1 MCGCRLAFK
10 LRLNIEIIFAVE
22 LNIRV
27 MDQIINFI
35 QNSESNIFTVS
46 SFLWSAFIF
55 ILGIIC
61 AEYRIEE
68 WFHHRRI
75 WKRLAVCLAI
85 LIVAIALNW
94 HVIAAGIFTFLVII
108 STFLPLPHEVI
119 LLRYYKT
126 HEDALEK
133 ERYRCWLVT
142 TTALLRFYE
151 LKIRKSRGLIKRQD
165 VQIAFIDEAKKW
177 DLFDREYI
185 KYYLPNLD
193 VLFRI
198 GTIKAFENE
207 CSKLSRF
214 DNTGYMLSFKTYL
227 AHNNFDYEKM
237 EELESKC
244 PDTDDESRLVSLIN
258 KYCAY
263 EASGEKEKMKNVIS
277 KLLELK
283 RKGIIHVELYRD
295 LMRYYDEIIAD
306 KEAADTLAEEIE
318 KINLAC
324 FGDYLNLLDIAFM
337 HYRINGNQQKTN
349 SLIER
354 IIAENKKRQQGDEQ
368 MITQI
373 KLMYVMFDNGYK
385 WQEYSVGLFLNRTNF
400 LNRGYRVGAVFIQET
415 YRLLRDV
422 SLLNNQSLNNQL
434 QNEMFADFDRYI
446 ERYISEIESDIAELD
461 DRFLYRKRNL
471 LMLKLELLK
480 NKVGDDLVLLRK
492 NNDEIFDRLIEMC
505 RHNGDKREMLHFLVV
520 HADDIL
526 TIDNQI
532 RESGKDDVGYANTML
547 QKDYDNH
554 RMAYINKAENL
565 VCEIVNMLYLRKYDK
580 SLAYYVIY
588 TAYFYMLLENRQRCL
603 FFFTMFEKYDIDI
616 RNWTIAIQQQYKK
629 VQNYVSIE

>member
-1 MCGCRLAFK
+1 MEHFF
-10 LRLNIEIIFAVE
+10 NH
-22 LNIRV
+22 
-27 MDQIINFI
+27 I
-35 QNSESNIFTVS
+35 QDILKSNNVTVLG
-46 SFLWSAFIF
+46 FLWSALIF
-55 ILGIIC
+55 ILGVISTK
-61 AEYRIEE
+61 YRIKE
-68 WFHHRRI
+68 WFQHRRI
-75 WKRLAVCLAI
+75 WIRMAVCLAI
-85 LIVAIALNW
+85 LIVAILSDW
-94 HVIAAGIFTFLVII
+94 HVIAAGIFTFWVII
-108 STFLPLPHEVI
+108 STFLPLPHEAL

-126 HEDALEK
+126 HEDDLEK
-133 ERYRCWLVT
+133 EKTRGWLVT

-151 LKIRKSRGLIKRQD
+151 LKIRNSRGLIKRQD

-198 GTIKAFENE
+198 GAIKAFENE

-263 EASGEKEKMKNVIS
+263 EATGEKEKMKNVIS

-318 KINLAC
+318 KINLPC

-337 HYRINGNQQKTN
+337 HYRINENQQKTN

-354 IIAENKKRQQGDEQ
+354 IIAENKKKQQGDEQ

-385 WQEYSVGLFLNRTNF
+385 WQEYSVGLFLNRTTF
-400 LNRGYRVGAVFIQET
+400 LNRGYRVGAAFIQET

-492 NNDEIFDRLIEMC
+492 NSDEIFDRLIEMC

-532 RESGKDDVGYANTML
+532 RESGKNDVGYANTML

-565 VCEIVNMLYLRKYDK
+565 VCEIVNILYLRKYDK

-588 TAYFYMLLENRQRCL
+588 TAYFYMLLENRQRSL

-616 RNWTIAIQQQYKK
+616 RNWTMPIQQIYHK
-629 VQNYVSIE
+629 VRKYNSKE

>member
-1 MCGCRLAFK
+1 M
-10 LRLNIEIIFAVE
+10 E
-22 LNIRV
+22 
-27 MDQIINFI
+27 QIINPI
-35 QNSESNIFTVS
+35 LDILKSNNVTVLG
-46 SFLWSAFIF
+46 FLWSALIF
-55 ILGIIC
+55 ILGVISTK
-61 AEYRIEE
+61 YRIKE
-68 WFHHRRI
+68 WFQHRRI
-75 WKRLAVCLAI
+75 WMRMAVCLAI
-85 LIVAIALNW
+85 LIVAILSDW

-108 STFLPLPHEVI
+108 STFLPLPHEAL
-119 LLRYYKT
+119 LLRYYKI
-126 HEDALEK
+126 HKDALEK
-133 ERYRCWLVT
+133 EKYRGWLVT

-165 VQIAFIDEAKKW
+165 AQIAFIAEAKKW

-198 GTIKAFENE
+198 GAIKAFENE

-244 PDTDDESRLVSLIN
+244 PDTDDDSRLVSLIN

-263 EASGEKEKMKNVIS
+263 EASGEKEKMKVVIS
-277 KLLELK
+277 KLLDFK
-283 RKGIIHVELYRD
+283 RKGIIDIELYRD
-295 LMRYYDEIIAD
+295 LMIYYDEIIAD
-306 KEAADTLAEEIE
+306 KKTADILAQEIE
-318 KINLAC
+318 QLNPVN
-324 FGDYLNLLDIAFM
+324 FDDYLNLIDIAFM
-337 HYRINGNQQKTN
+337 YYRRNNYQQKIN
-349 SLIER
+349 NLIER
-354 IIAENKKRQQGDEQ
+354 IIAENEKRQQGEEQ
-368 MITQI
+368 MITKI
-373 KLMYVMFDNGYK
+373 RLMYVMFDNGYK

-422 SLLNNQSLNNQL
+422 DFLNNQSLNKQL
-434 QNEMFADFDRYI
+434 QDEMFADFDRYI

-480 NKVGDDLVLLRK
+480 NKVGDDFVLLRK

-505 RHNGDKREMLHFLVV
+505 RHNDDKREMLHFLVV

-588 TAYFYMLLENRQRCL
+588 TAYFYMLLENRQRSL

-616 RNWTIAIQQQYKK
+616 KNWTMPIQQIYHK
-629 VQNYVSIE
+629 VRKYNSKE

>member
-1 MCGCRLAFK
+1 M
-10 LRLNIEIIFAVE
+10 EQ
-22 LNIRV
+22 
-27 MDQIINFI
+27 QIINHI
-35 QNSESNIFTVS
+35 QDILKSNNVTVLSLLCS
-46 SFLWSAFIF
+46 SFIF
-55 ILGIIC
+55 ILGVISTK
-61 AEYRIEE
+61 YRIKE
-68 WFHHRRI
+68 WFQHQRI
-75 WKRLAVCLAI
+75 LKRLAVCLAI
-85 LIVAIALNW
+85 LIVAISLNW
-94 HVIAAGIFTFLVII
+94 HVIAAGIFSLLVVI
-108 STFLPLPHEVI
+108 STILPLPHELF
-119 LLRYYKT
+119 LLHYYKT
-126 HEDALEK
+126 NEEALEK
-133 ERYRCWLVT
+133 ERYRCWFVT

-165 VQIAFIDEAKKW
+165 MQIAFIDEAKKW

-193 VLFRI
+193 VLYRI
-198 GTIKAFENE
+198 GAIKAFENE

-244 PDTDDESRLVSLIN
+244 PDTDDDSRLVSLIN

-295 LMRYYDEIIAD
+295 LMRYYDEIIVD
-306 KEAADTLAEEIE
+306 KEAADALAEEIE
-318 KINLAC
+318 KIDSVYY
-324 FGDYLNLLDIAFM
+324 GDYLNLLDIAFM

-354 IIAENKKRQQGDEQ
+354 IIAENKNRQQGDEQ

-373 KLMYVMFDNGYK
+373 KLMYVMFDNGYR
-385 WQEYSVGLFLNRTNF
+385 WQEYSVRLFLNRTKF

-422 SLLNNQSLNNQL
+422 GLLNHQSLNNQL
-434 QNEMFADFDRYI
+434 QNEIFADFDRYI

-480 NKVGDDLVLLRK
+480 FKADGDFVLMRK
-492 NNDEIFDRLIEMC
+492 NNDEIFDRIIEMC

-554 RMAYINKAENL
+554 RMAYINQAENL

-588 TAYFYMLLENRQRCL
+588 TAYFYMLLENRQRSL

-616 RNWTIAIQQQYKK
+616 KNWTMPIQQIYHK
-629 VQNYVSIE
+629 VRKYNSKE

>member
-1 MCGCRLAFK
+1 M
-10 LRLNIEIIFAVE
+10 E
-22 LNIRV
+22 
-27 MDQIINFI
+27 QIINHI
-35 QNSESNIFTVS
+35 QDILKTNNVTVLS
-46 SFLWSAFIF
+46 LLWSAFIF

-61 AEYRIEE
+61 AEYKIKE

-75 WKRLAVCLAI
+75 WMRLGVCIAI
-85 LIVAIALNW
+85 LLVTIYLNW
-94 HVIAAGIFTFLVII
+94 HIIAAGIFFLLVII
-108 STFLPLPHEVI
+108 STFLPLPHEA
-119 LLRYYKT
+119 LLLLYYKT

-142 TTALLRFYE
+142 TTALLRFNE
-151 LKIRKSRGLIKRQD
+151 LKISKCRGMTKRQD

-198 GTIKAFENE
+198 GAIKAFENE

-258 KYCAY
+258 KFCAY
-263 EASGEKEKMKNVIS
+263 EASGEKEKMKVVIS
-277 KLLELK
+277 KLLDFK
-283 RKGIIHVELYRD
+283 RKGIINIELYRD
-295 LMRYYDEIIAD
+295 LMIYYDEIIAD
-306 KEAADTLAEEIE
+306 KKTADILAQEIE
-318 KINLAC
+318 QLNPVN
-324 FGDYLNLLDIAFM
+324 FDDYLNLIDIAFM
-337 HYRINGNQQKTN
+337 YYRRNNYQQKIN

-373 KLMYVMFDNGYK
+373 KLMYVMFDNGYR

-422 SLLNNQSLNNQL
+422 NFLNNQSLNNQL
-434 QNEMFADFDRYI
+434 QDEMFADFDRYTK
-446 ERYISEIESDIAELD
+446 RYISEIESDIAGLD

-471 LMLKLELLK
+471 LMLKQELLK
-480 NKVGDDLVLLRK
+480 NKVGDDFVLLRK

-520 HADDIL
+520 HVDDIL

-554 RMAYINKAENL
+554 RVAYINKAENL

-588 TAYFYMLLENRQRCL
+588 TAYFYMLLENRQRSL

-616 RNWTIAIQQQYKK
+616 KNWTMPIQQIYHK
-629 VQNYVSIE
+629 VRKYNSKE

>member
-1 MCGCRLAFK
+1 M
-10 LRLNIEIIFAVE
+10 E
-22 LNIRV
+22 
-27 MDQIINFI
+27 QIINHI
-35 QNSESNIFTVS
+35 QDILKSNNVTVLGL
-46 SFLWSAFIF
+46 LWSAFIF

-126 HEDALEK
+126 HEGALEK
-133 ERYRCWLVT
+133 ESYRCWLVT
-142 TTALLRFYE
+142 ITALLRFNE
-151 LKIRKSRGLIKRQD
+151 LKISKCRGMQKRQD

-198 GTIKAFENE
+198 GAIKAFENE

-214 DNTGYMLSFKTYL
+214 DKTRYMLSFKTYL
-227 AHNNFDYEKM
+227 AYNNFDYEKM

-244 PDTDDESRLVSLIN
+244 PDTDDDSRLVSLIN
-258 KYCAY
+258 KFCAY
-263 EASGEKEKMKNVIS
+263 EASGEKEKMKVVIS
-277 KLLELK
+277 KLLDFK
-283 RKGIIHVELYRD
+283 RKGIIDIELYRD
-295 LMRYYDEIIAD
+295 LMIYYDEIIAD
-306 KEAADTLAEEIE
+306 KETADRLAQEIE
-318 KINLAC
+318 LLNPVN
-324 FGDYLNLLDIAFM
+324 FDDYLNLIDVAFM
-337 HYRINGNQQKTN
+337 YYRRNNYQQKIN

-354 IIAENKKRQQGDEQ
+354 VIAENEKRQQGEEQ
-368 MITQI
+368 MITKI
-373 KLMYVMFDNGYK
+373 RLMYIMFDNGYR
-385 WQEYSVGLFLNRTNF
+385 WQEYSIGLFSNRTYF
-400 LNRGYRVGAVFIQET
+400 LESGYRVGAVFIQET

-422 SLLNNQSLNNQL
+422 DFLNNQSLNDRL
-434 QNEMFADFDRYI
+434 QDEMFADFDRYI
-446 ERYISEIESDIAELD
+446 ERYFLEIESDIAELD

-480 NKVGDDLVLLRK
+480 FKADGDFVLMRK
-492 NNDEIFDRLIEMC
+492 NNDEIFDRIIEMC
-505 RHNGDKREMLHFLVV
+505 RYNGDKREMLHLLVV

-526 TIDNQI
+526 TIDYQI
-532 RESGKDDVGYANTML
+532 KESEKRNVGYEKNNL
-547 QKDYDNH
+547 QKDYDSH
-554 RMAYINKAENL
+554 RIAYTDKAENL

-580 SLAYYVIY
+580 SLAYYVLY
-588 TAYFYMLLENRQRCL
+588 TAYFYMLLENKQRCL

-616 RNWTIAIQQQYKK
+616 RNWTIAIQHNYKK
-629 VQNYVSIE
+629 VQNYISKN

>member
-1 MCGCRLAFK
+1 MEQFF
-10 LRLNIEIIFAVE
+10 NH
-22 LNIRV
+22 
-27 MDQIINFI
+27 I
-35 QNSESNIFTVS
+35 QDILKSNNVTFLG
-46 SFLWSAFIF
+46 FLWSALIF
-55 ILGIIC
+55 ILGVISTK
-61 AEYRIEE
+61 YRIKE
-68 WFHHRRI
+68 WFQHRRI
-75 WKRLAVCLAI
+75 WIRMAVCLAI
-85 LIVAIALNW
+85 LIVAILSDW

-108 STFLPLPHEVI
+108 STFLPLPHEAF

-142 TTALLRFYE
+142 TTALLRFNE
-151 LKIRKSRGLIKRQD
+151 LKISKCRGMTKRQD

-185 KYYLPNLD
+185 KYYLSNLD

-198 GTIKAFENE
+198 GAIKAFENE

-244 PDTDDESRLVSLIN
+244 PDTDDDSRLVSLIN

-295 LMRYYDEIIAD
+295 LMRYYDEIIVD
-306 KEAADTLAEEIE
+306 KEAADALAEEIE
-318 KINLAC
+318 KIDSVY
-324 FGDYLNLLDIAFM
+324 FDDYLNLLDIAFM

-480 NKVGDDLVLLRK
+480 NKVGDDFVLLRK

-616 RNWTIAIQQQYKK
+616 RNWTMPIQQIYHK
-629 VQNYVSIE
+629 VRKYNSK

>member
-1 MCGCRLAFK
+1 MEQFF
-10 LRLNIEIIFAVE
+10 NH
-22 LNIRV
+22 
-27 MDQIINFI
+27 I
-35 QNSESNIFTVS
+35 QDILKSNNVTVLG
-46 SFLWSAFIF
+46 FLWSALIF
-55 ILGIIC
+55 ILGVISTK
-61 AEYRIEE
+61 YRIKE
-68 WFHHRRI
+68 WFQHQRI
-75 WKRLAVCLAI
+75 WMRMAVCLAI
-85 LIVAIALNW
+85 LIVAILSDW

-108 STFLPLPHEVI
+108 STFLPLPHEAL
-119 LLRYYKT
+119 LLRYYKS

-133 ERYRCWLVT
+133 EKNRGWLVT

-198 GTIKAFENE
+198 GAIKAFENE

-318 KINLAC
+318 KINLSC

-400 LNRGYRVGAVFIQET
+400 LNRGYRVGAAFIQET

-480 NKVGDDLVLLRK
+480 NKVGDD
-492 NNDEIFDRLIEMC
+492 
-505 RHNGDKREMLHFLVV
+505 
-520 HADDIL
+520 
-526 TIDNQI
+526 
-532 RESGKDDVGYANTML
+532 
-547 QKDYDNH
+547 
-554 RMAYINKAENL
+554 
-565 VCEIVNMLYLRKYDK
+565 
-580 SLAYYVIY
+580 
-588 TAYFYMLLENRQRCL
+588 
-603 FFFTMFEKYDIDI
+603 
-616 RNWTIAIQQQYKK
+616 
-629 VQNYVSIE
+629 

>member
-1 MCGCRLAFK
+1 MEQFF
-10 LRLNIEIIFAVE
+10 NH
-22 LNIRV
+22 
-27 MDQIINFI
+27 I
-35 QNSESNIFTVS
+35 QDILKSNNVTVLG
-46 SFLWSAFIF
+46 FLWSALIF
-55 ILGIIC
+55 ILGVISTK
-61 AEYRIEE
+61 YRIKE
-68 WFHHRRI
+68 WFQHRRI
-75 WKRLAVCLAI
+75 WMRMAVCLAI
-85 LIVAIALNW
+85 LIVAILSDW

-108 STFLPLPHEVI
+108 STFLPLPHEVL

-126 HEDALEK
+126 HKDALEK
-133 ERYRCWLVT
+133 EKYRGWLVT

-151 LKIRKSRGLIKRQD
+151 LKIRKSRGLIKMQD
-165 VQIAFIDEAKKW
+165 MQIAFIDEAKKC

-198 GTIKAFENE
+198 GAIKAFENE

-237 EELESKC
+237 
-244 PDTDDESRLVSLIN
+244 
-258 KYCAY
+258 
-263 EASGEKEKMKNVIS
+263 KNVVS

-283 RKGIIHVELYRD
+283 HKGIIHVELYRD
-295 LMRYYDEIIAD
+295 LMRYYEEIIAD
-306 KEAADTLAEEIE
+306 KEAADALAEEIE
-318 KINLAC
+318 KINLAY

-337 HYRINGNQQKTN
+337 HYRINGNQQKIN
-349 SLIER
+349 SLIESV
-354 IIAENKKRQQGDEQ
+354 IAKNEKRQQGDEQ

-373 KLMYVMFDNGYK
+373 KLMYVMFDNGYR
-385 WQEYSVGLFLNRTNF
+385 WQEYSVGLFLNRTKF
-400 LNRGYRVGAVFIQET
+400 LNRGYRVGAAFIQET

-422 SLLNNQSLNNQL
+422 GLLNHQSLNNQL

-446 ERYISEIESDIAELD
+446 ERYISEIESDIAVLD
-461 DRFLYRKRNL
+461 DRFLYRKQNL

-480 NKVGDDLVLLRK
+480 FKADGDFVLMRK
-492 NNDEIFDRLIEMC
+492 NNDEIFDRIIEMC

-565 VCEIVNMLYLRKYDK
+565 VCEIVNMLNLRKYDK

-588 TAYFYMLLENRQRCL
+588 TAYFYMLLENKQRSL

-616 RNWTIAIQQQYKK
+616 RNWTIAIQHYYKK
-629 VQNYVSIE
+629 VQNYISKD

>member
-1 MCGCRLAFK
+1 M
-10 LRLNIEIIFAVE
+10 EH
-22 LNIRV
+22 
-27 MDQIINFI
+27 IINLI
-35 QNSESNIFTVS
+35 QDILKTNNVTVLS
-46 SFLWSAFIF
+46 LLWSAFIF

-61 AEYRIEE
+61 AEYKIKE

-75 WKRLAVCLAI
+75 WMRLGVCIAI
-85 LIVAIALNW
+85 LLVTIYLNW
-94 HVIAAGIFTFLVII
+94 HIIAAGIFFLLVII
-108 STFLPLPHEVI
+108 CTFLPLPHEVL

-126 HEDALEK
+126 HKDALEK
-133 ERYRCWLVT
+133 EKYRGWLVT

-165 VQIAFIDEAKKW
+165 MQIAFIDEAKKW

-198 GTIKAFENE
+198 GAIKVFENE

-244 PDTDDESRLVSLIN
+244 PDTDDESKLVSLIN

-306 KEAADTLAEEIE
+306 KEAADTLSEEIE
-318 KINLAC
+318 KINLAY

-400 LNRGYRVGAVFIQET
+400 LNRGYRVGAAFIQET

-532 RESGKDDVGYANTML
+532 RETGKNDVGYANTML

-565 VCEIVNMLYLRKYDK
+565 VCEIVNILYLRKYDK

-616 RNWTIAIQQQYKK
+616 RNWTMPIQQIYHK
-629 VQNYVSIE
+629 VRKYNSKE

>member
-1 MCGCRLAFK
+1 
-10 LRLNIEIIFAVE
+10 
-22 LNIRV
+22 

-35 QNSESNIFTVS
+35 QNSESNNFTVS
-46 SFLWSAFIF
+46 RFLWSAFIF

-142 TTALLRFYE
+142 TTALLRFKE
-151 LKIRKSRGLIKRQD
+151 LKISKCRGMTKRQD
-165 VQIAFIDEAKKW
+165 VQIVFIDEAKKW

-198 GTIKAFENE
+198 GAIKAFENE

-214 DNTGYMLSFKTYL
+214 DKTGYMLSFKTYL
-227 AHNNFDYEKM
+227 AHNNFEYEKM

-258 KYCAY
+258 KFCAY
-263 EASGEKEKMKNVIS
+263 EASGEKEKMKNVVS

-283 RKGIIHVELYRD
+283 HKGIIHVELYRD
-295 LMRYYDEIIAD
+295 LMRYYDEIIVD
-306 KEAADTLAEEIE
+306 KDAADALAEEIE
-318 KINLAC
+318 KIDSVY
-324 FGDYLNLLDIAFM
+324 FDDYLNLLDIAFM
-337 HYRINGNQQKTN
+337 HYRINVNRQKTN

-354 IIAENKKRQQGDEQ
+354 IIAENEKKQQGDEQ
-368 MITQI
+368 MVTQI
-373 KLMYVMFDNGYK
+373 KLMYVMFDNGYR
-385 WQEYSVGLFLNRTNF
+385 WQEYSVGLFLNRTKF

-480 NKVGDDLVLLRK
+480 NKVGDDFVLLRK

-565 VCEIVNMLYLRKYDK
+565 VCEIVNILYLRKYDK
-580 SLAYYVIY
+580 SLAYYVLY
-588 TAYFYMLLENRQRCL
+588 TAYFYMLLENKQRSL

>member
-1 MCGCRLAFK
+1 M
-10 LRLNIEIIFAVE
+10 E
-22 LNIRV
+22 
-27 MDQIINFI
+27 QIINPI
-35 QNSESNIFTVS
+35 LDILKSNNVTVLG
-46 SFLWSAFIF
+46 FLWSALIF
-55 ILGIIC
+55 ILGVISTK
-61 AEYRIEE
+61 YRIKE
-68 WFHHRRI
+68 WFQHRRI
-75 WKRLAVCLAI
+75 WMRMAVCLAI
-85 LIVAIALNW
+85 LIVAILSDW

-108 STFLPLPHEVI
+108 STFLPLPHEA
-119 LLRYYKT
+119 LFLRYYKI
-126 HEDALEK
+126 HKNALEK
-133 ERYRCWLVT
+133 EKYRGWLVT

-165 VQIAFIDEAKKW
+165 AQIAFIDEAKKW

-193 VLFRI
+193 VLFRV
-198 GTIKAFENE
+198 GAIKAFENE

-244 PDTDDESRLVSLIN
+244 PDTDDDSRLVSLIN
-258 KYCAY
+258 KFCAY
-263 EASGEKEKMKNVIS
+263 EASGEKEKMKVVIS
-277 KLLELK
+277 KLLDFK
-283 RKGIIHVELYRD
+283 RKGIIDIELYRD
-295 LMRYYDEIIAD
+295 LMIYYDEIIAD
-306 KEAADTLAEEIE
+306 KKTADILAQEIE
-318 KINLAC
+318 QLNPVN
-324 FGDYLNLLDIAFM
+324 FDDYLNLIDIAFM
-337 HYRINGNQQKTN
+337 YYRRNNYQQKIN
-349 SLIER
+349 NLIER
-354 IIAENKKRQQGDEQ
+354 IIAENEKRQQGEEQ
-368 MITQI
+368 MITKI
-373 KLMYVMFDNGYK
+373 RLMYVMFDNGYK

-422 SLLNNQSLNNQL
+422 DFLNNQSLNKQL
-434 QNEMFADFDRYI
+434 QDEMFADFDRYI

-480 NKVGDDLVLLRK
+480 NKVGDDFVLLRK

-520 HADDIL
+520 HTDDIL

-588 TAYFYMLLENRQRCL
+588 TAYFYMLLENRQRSL

-616 RNWTIAIQQQYKK
+616 KNWTMPIQQIYHK
-629 VQNYVSIE
+629 VRKYNSKE

>member
-1 MCGCRLAFK
+1 
-10 LRLNIEIIFAVE
+10 
-22 LNIRV
+22 

-35 QNSESNIFTVS
+35 QNSESNNFTVS
-46 SFLWSAFIF
+46 RFLWSAFIF

-142 TTALLRFYE
+142 TTALLRFKE
-151 LKIRKSRGLIKRQD
+151 LKISKCRGMTKRQD
-165 VQIAFIDEAKKW
+165 VQIVFIDEAKKW

-198 GTIKAFENE
+198 GAIKAFENE

-214 DNTGYMLSFKTYL
+214 DKTGYMLSFKTYL
-227 AHNNFDYEKM
+227 AHNNFEYEKM

-258 KYCAY
+258 KFCAY
-263 EASGEKEKMKNVIS
+263 EASGEKEKMKNVVS

-283 RKGIIHVELYRD
+283 HKGIIHVELYRD
-295 LMRYYDEIIAD
+295 LMRYYDEIIVD
-306 KEAADTLAEEIE
+306 KDAADALAEEIE
-318 KINLAC
+318 KIDSVY
-324 FGDYLNLLDIAFM
+324 FDDYLNLLDIAFM
-337 HYRINGNQQKTN
+337 HYRINVNRQKTN

-354 IIAENKKRQQGDEQ
+354 IIAENEKKQQGDEQ
-368 MITQI
+368 MVTQI
-373 KLMYVMFDNGYK
+373 KLMYVMFDNGYR
-385 WQEYSVGLFLNRTNF
+385 WQEYSVGLFLNRTKF
-400 LNRGYRVGAVFIQET
+400 LNRGYV
-415 YRLLRDV
+415 
-422 SLLNNQSLNNQL
+422 
-434 QNEMFADFDRYI
+434 
-446 ERYISEIESDIAELD
+446 
-461 DRFLYRKRNL
+461 
-471 LMLKLELLK
+471 
-480 NKVGDDLVLLRK
+480 
-492 NNDEIFDRLIEMC
+492 
-505 RHNGDKREMLHFLVV
+505 
-520 HADDIL
+520 
-526 TIDNQI
+526 
-532 RESGKDDVGYANTML
+532 
-547 QKDYDNH
+547 NH
-554 RMAYINKAENL
+554 
-565 VCEIVNMLYLRKYDK
+565 
-580 SLAYYVIY
+580 
-588 TAYFYMLLENRQRCL
+588 
-603 FFFTMFEKYDIDI
+603 
-616 RNWTIAIQQQYKK
+616 QYS
-629 VQNYVSIE
+629 VR

>member
-1 MCGCRLAFK
+1 
-10 LRLNIEIIFAVE
+10 
-22 LNIRV
+22 
-27 MDQIINFI
+27 
-35 QNSESNIFTVS
+35 
-46 SFLWSAFIF
+46 
-55 ILGIIC
+55 
-61 AEYRIEE
+61 
-68 WFHHRRI
+68 
-75 WKRLAVCLAI
+75 
-85 LIVAIALNW
+85 
-94 HVIAAGIFTFLVII
+94 
-108 STFLPLPHEVI
+108 
-119 LLRYYKT
+119 
-126 HEDALEK
+126 
-133 ERYRCWLVT
+133 
-142 TTALLRFYE
+142 
-151 LKIRKSRGLIKRQD
+151 
-165 VQIAFIDEAKKW
+165 
-177 DLFDREYI
+177 
-185 KYYLPNLD
+185 
-193 VLFRI
+193 
-198 GTIKAFENE
+198 
-207 CSKLSRF
+207 
-214 DNTGYMLSFKTYL
+214 MLSFKTYL

-324 FGDYLNLLDIAFM
+324 FGDYLNLQDIAFM

-354 IIAENKKRQQGDEQ
+354 IIAENKKKQQGDEQ

-385 WQEYSVGLFLNRTNF
+385 WQEYSVVLFLNRTTF
-400 LNRGYRVGAVFIQET
+400 LNRGYRVGAAFIQET

-422 SLLNNQSLNNQL
+422 SLLNNQSLSNQL

-480 NKVGDDLVLLRK
+480 NKAGDDLVLLRK

-532 RESGKDDVGYANTML
+532 RESGKNDVGYANTML

-565 VCEIVNMLYLRKYDK
+565 VCEIVNILYLRKYDK

-588 TAYFYMLLENRQRCL
+588 TAYFYMLLENRQRSL

-616 RNWTIAIQQQYKK
+616 RNWTMPIQQIYHK
-629 VQNYVSIE
+629 VRKYNSKE

>member
-1 MCGCRLAFK
+1 M
-10 LRLNIEIIFAVE
+10 E
-22 LNIRV
+22 
-27 MDQIINFI
+27 QIINHI
-35 QNSESNIFTVS
+35 QDILKSNNVTVLGL
-46 SFLWSAFIF
+46 LWSAFIF

-61 AEYRIEE
+61 AECRIEE

-108 STFLPLPHEVI
+108 STFLPLPHEA
-119 LLRYYKT
+119 LLLLYYKT

-133 ERYRCWLVT
+133 GKYRGWLVT
-142 TTALLRFYE
+142 TTALLRFNE
-151 LKIRKSRGLIKRQD
+151 LKISKCRGMTKRQD

-198 GTIKAFENE
+198 GAIKAFENE

-214 DNTGYMLSFKTYL
+214 DKTGYMLSFKTYL

-258 KYCAY
+258 KFCAY
-263 EASGEKEKMKNVIS
+263 EASGEKEKMKVVIS
-277 KLLELK
+277 KLLDFK
-283 RKGIIHVELYRD
+283 RKGIINIELYRD
-295 LMRYYDEIIAD
+295 LMIYYDEIIAD
-306 KEAADTLAEEIE
+306 KKTADILAQEIE
-318 KINLAC
+318 QLNPVN
-324 FGDYLNLLDIAFM
+324 FDDYLNLIDIAFM
-337 HYRINGNQQKTN
+337 YYRRNNYQQKIN

-373 KLMYVMFDNGYK
+373 KLMYVMFDNGYR

-422 SLLNNQSLNNQL
+422 NFLNNQSLNNQL
-434 QNEMFADFDRYI
+434 QDEMFADFDRYTK
-446 ERYISEIESDIAELD
+446 RYISEIESDIAGLD

-471 LMLKLELLK
+471 LMLKQELLK
-480 NKVGDDLVLLRK
+480 NKVGDDFVLLRK

-520 HADDIL
+520 HVDDIL

-588 TAYFYMLLENRQRCL
+588 TAYFYMLLENRQRSL

-616 RNWTIAIQQQYKK
+616 KNWTMPIQQIYHK
-629 VQNYVSIE
+629 VRKYNSKE

>member
-1 MCGCRLAFK
+1 M
-10 LRLNIEIIFAVE
+10 E
-22 LNIRV
+22 
-27 MDQIINFI
+27 QIINPI
-35 QNSESNIFTVS
+35 LDILKSNNVTVLGL
-46 SFLWSAFIF
+46 LWSAFIF

-61 AEYRIEE
+61 AECRIEE

-108 STFLPLPHEVI
+108 STFLPLPHEA
-119 LLRYYKT
+119 LLLLYYKT

-165 VQIAFIDEAKKW
+165 AQIAFIDEAKKW

-198 GTIKAFENE
+198 GAIKAFENE

-258 KYCAY
+258 KFCAY
-263 EASGEKEKMKNVIS
+263 EASGEKEKMKVVIS
-277 KLLELK
+277 KLLDFK
-283 RKGIIHVELYRD
+283 RKGIINIELYRD
-295 LMRYYDEIIAD
+295 LMIYYDEIIAD
-306 KEAADTLAEEIE
+306 KETADTLAQEIE
-318 KINLAC
+318 QLNPVN
-324 FGDYLNLLDIAFM
+324 FDDYLNLIDIAFM
-337 HYRINGNQQKTN
+337 YYRRNNYQQKIN

-354 IIAENKKRQQGDEQ
+354 IIAENEKRQQGEEQ
-368 MITQI
+368 MITKI
-373 KLMYVMFDNGYK
+373 RLMYIMFDNGYK

-422 SLLNNQSLNNQL
+422 NLLNNQSLNNQL
-434 QNEMFADFDRYI
+434 QNEMFADFDKYTK
-446 ERYISEIESDIAELD
+446 RYISEIESDIAELD

-480 NKVGDDLVLLRK
+480 NKVGDDFVLLRK

-520 HADDIL
+520 HVDDIL

-580 SLAYYVIY
+580 SLAYYVLY

-616 RNWTIAIQQQYKK
+616 RNWTMPIQQIYHK
-629 VQNYVSIE
+629 VRKYNSEE

>member
-1 MCGCRLAFK
+1 M
-10 LRLNIEIIFAVE
+10 EY
-22 LNIRV
+22 
-27 MDQIINFI
+27 IINLI
-35 QNSESNIFTVS
+35 QDILKTNNVTVLS
-46 SFLWSAFIF
+46 LLWSAFIF

-61 AEYRIEE
+61 AEYKIKE

-75 WKRLAVCLAI
+75 WMRLGVCIAI
-85 LIVAIALNW
+85 LLVTIYLDW
-94 HVIAAGIFTFLVII
+94 HIIAAGIFFLLVII
-108 STFLPLPHEVI
+108 STFLPLPHEVL

-126 HEDALEK
+126 HKDALEK
-133 ERYRCWLVT
+133 EKNRGWLVT

-198 GTIKAFENE
+198 GAIKAFENE

-244 PDTDDESRLVSLIN
+244 PDTDDDSRLVSLIN

-263 EASGEKEKMKNVIS
+263 EASGEKEKMKVVIS

-306 KEAADTLAEEIE
+306 KEAADTLAKEIE

-400 LNRGYRVGAVFIQET
+400 LNRGYRVGTAFIQET

-422 SLLNNQSLNNQL
+422 NLLNNQSLNNQL

-532 RESGKDDVGYANTML
+532 RESGKNDVGYANTML

-565 VCEIVNMLYLRKYDK
+565 VCEIVNILYLRKYDK

-588 TAYFYMLLENRQRCL
+588 TAYFYMLLENRQRSL

-616 RNWTIAIQQQYKK
+616 RNWTMPIQQIYHK
-629 VQNYVSIE
+629 VRKYNSKE

>member
-1 MCGCRLAFK
+1 M
-10 LRLNIEIIFAVE
+10 EY
-22 LNIRV
+22 
-27 MDQIINFI
+27 IINLI
-35 QNSESNIFTVS
+35 QDILKTNNVTVLS
-46 SFLWSAFIF
+46 LLWSAFIF

-61 AEYRIEE
+61 AEYKIKE

-108 STFLPLPHEVI
+108 STFLPLPHEA
-119 LLRYYKT
+119 LLLLYYKT

-142 TTALLRFYE
+142 TTALLRFNE
-151 LKIRKSRGLIKRQD
+151 LKISKCRGMTKRQD

-198 GTIKAFENE
+198 GAIKAFENE

-214 DNTGYMLSFKTYL
+214 DKTGYMLSFKTYL

-258 KYCAY
+258 KFCAY
-263 EASGEKEKMKNVIS
+263 EASGEKEKMKVVIS
-277 KLLELK
+277 KLLDFK
-283 RKGIIHVELYRD
+283 RKGIINIELYRD
-295 LMRYYDEIIAD
+295 LMIYYDEIIAD
-306 KEAADTLAEEIE
+306 KKTADILAQEIE
-318 KINLAC
+318 QLNPVN
-324 FGDYLNLLDIAFM
+324 FDDYLNLIDIAFM
-337 HYRINGNQQKTN
+337 YYRRNNYQQKIN

-354 IIAENKKRQQGDEQ
+354 IITENKKRQQGDEQ

-373 KLMYVMFDNGYK
+373 KLMYVMFDNGYR

-422 SLLNNQSLNNQL
+422 NFLNNQSLNNQL
-434 QNEMFADFDRYI
+434 QDEMFADFDRYTK
-446 ERYISEIESDIAELD
+446 RYISEIESDIAGLD

-471 LMLKLELLK
+471 LMLKQELLK
-480 NKVGDDLVLLRK
+480 NKVGDDFVLLRK

-565 VCEIVNMLYLRKYDK
+565 VCEIVNILYLRKYDK

-588 TAYFYMLLENRQRCL
+588 TAYFYMLLENRQRSL

-616 RNWTIAIQQQYKK
+616 KNWTMPIQQIYHK
-629 VQNYVSIE
+629 VRKYNSKE

>member
-1 MCGCRLAFK
+1 M
-10 LRLNIEIIFAVE
+10 E
-22 LNIRV
+22 
-27 MDQIINFI
+27 QIINHI
-35 QNSESNIFTVS
+35 QDILKSNNVTVPGL
-46 SFLWSAFIF
+46 LWSAFIF

-61 AEYRIEE
+61 AECRIEE

-108 STFLPLPHEVI
+108 STFLLLPHEVI
-119 LLRYYKT
+119 LLRYYKI

-198 GTIKAFENE
+198 GAIKAFENE

-400 LNRGYRVGAVFIQET
+400 LNRGYRVGAAFIQET

-547 QKDYDNH
+547 QKDYDN
-554 RMAYINKAENL
+554 
-565 VCEIVNMLYLRKYDK
+565 
-580 SLAYYVIY
+580 
-588 TAYFYMLLENRQRCL
+588 
-603 FFFTMFEKYDIDI
+603 
-616 RNWTIAIQQQYKK
+616 
-629 VQNYVSIE
+629 IEWHI

>member
-1 MCGCRLAFK
+1 MVTM
-10 LRLNIEIIFAVE
+10 EH
-22 LNIRV
+22 
-27 MDQIINFI
+27 IINLI
-35 QNSESNIFTVS
+35 QDILKTNNVTVLS
-46 SFLWSAFIF
+46 LLWSAFIF

-61 AEYRIEE
+61 AEYKIKE

-75 WKRLAVCLAI
+75 WMRLGVCIAI
-85 LIVAIALNW
+85 LLVTIYLDW
-94 HVIAAGIFTFLVII
+94 HVIAAGIFSLLVVI
-108 STFLPLPHEVI
+108 STILPFPHELF
-119 LLRYYKT
+119 LLHYYKT
-126 HEDALEK
+126 NEEALEK
-133 ERYRCWLVT
+133 ERYRCWFVT

-151 LKIRKSRGLIKRQD
+151 LKVSKCRGMTKRQD
-165 VQIAFIDEAKKW
+165 VQLAFIDVVKKW

-198 GTIKAFENE
+198 GAIKAFENE
-207 CSKLSRF
+207 CFKLSRF

-295 LMRYYDEIIAD
+295 LMRYYDEIIAN

-324 FGDYLNLLDIAFM
+324 FSDYLNLLNIAFM

-400 LNRGYRVGAVFIQET
+400 LNRGYRVGAAFIQET

-471 LMLKLELLK
+471 LMLKL
-480 NKVGDDLVLLRK
+480 
-492 NNDEIFDRLIEMC
+492 
-505 RHNGDKREMLHFLVV
+505 
-520 HADDIL
+520 
-526 TIDNQI
+526 
-532 RESGKDDVGYANTML
+532 NTAL
-547 QKDYDNH
+547 N
-554 RMAYINKAENL
+554 
-565 VCEIVNMLYLRKYDK
+565 
-580 SLAYYVIY
+580 
-588 TAYFYMLLENRQRCL
+588 
-603 FFFTMFEKYDIDI
+603 
-616 RNWTIAIQQQYKK
+616 
-629 VQNYVSIE
+629 

>member
-1 MCGCRLAFK
+1 MEQFF
-10 LRLNIEIIFAVE
+10 NH
-22 LNIRV
+22 
-27 MDQIINFI
+27 I
-35 QNSESNIFTVS
+35 QDILKSNNVTVLG
-46 SFLWSAFIF
+46 FLWSALIF
-55 ILGIIC
+55 ILGVISTK
-61 AEYRIEE
+61 YRIKE
-68 WFHHRRI
+68 WFQHRRI
-75 WKRLAVCLAI
+75 WMRMAVCLAI
-85 LIVAIALNW
+85 LIVAILSDW

-108 STFLPLPHEVI
+108 STFLPLPHEAL

-133 ERYRCWLVT
+133 GKNRGWLVT

-198 GTIKAFENE
+198 GAIKAFENE

-244 PDTDDESRLVSLIN
+244 PDTDDESRLVSFIN

-324 FGDYLNLLDIAFM
+324 FGDYLNILDIAFM

-354 IIAENKKRQQGDEQ
+354 IIAENKKKQQGDEQ
-368 MITQI
+368 IITQI

-385 WQEYSVGLFLNRTNF
+385 WQEYSVGLFLNRTTF
-400 LNRGYRVGAVFIQET
+400 LNRGYRVGAAFIQET

-492 NNDEIFDRLIEMC
+492 NSDEIFDRLIEMC

-520 HADDIL
+520 YADDIL

-532 RESGKDDVGYANTML
+532 RESGKNDVGYANTML

-565 VCEIVNMLYLRKYDK
+565 VCEIVNILYLRKYDK

-588 TAYFYMLLENRQRCL
+588 TAYFYMLLENRQRSL

-616 RNWTIAIQQQYKK
+616 RNWTMPIQQIYHK
-629 VQNYVSIE
+629 VRKYNSKE